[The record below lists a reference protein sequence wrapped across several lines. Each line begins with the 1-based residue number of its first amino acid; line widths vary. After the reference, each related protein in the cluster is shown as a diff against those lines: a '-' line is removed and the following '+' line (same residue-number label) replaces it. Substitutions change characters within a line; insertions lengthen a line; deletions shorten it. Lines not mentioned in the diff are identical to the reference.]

1 MINMN
6 IRFTF
11 FNFILTFILTINLNT
26 KISIFYDRLP
36 STLIILSLSINPYN
50 NFISQIIPNSIPK
63 FYEVDQ
69 WRR

>member
-11 FNFILTFILTINLNT
+11 YNFILTFILTINLNT